1 MTDGASQGEY
11 GSPQPGC
18 GPVYPVVPDDLQ
30 PLRVMKIG
38 THPRNRLAASAAGGA
53 AAISA
58 MTFLFMSL
66 QRGAAQRG
74 DPYSLWNTL
83 YHFIEMITA
92 HGRFGVHMDVRII
105 APQPKKHKAFFH
117 KFSSFSSKKRPR
129 QQKTPQGGEI
139 PRPAVFYMAPPAR
152 F

>member
-18 GPVYPVVPDDLQ
+18 GPVYTVVPDDFQ

-74 DPYSLWNTL
+74 DPYSLRNIL

-92 HGRFGVHMDVRII
+92 HGRFGAHCIYMDISTSSGYMQEGTSIFEALTHGIRTNLCRI
-105 APQPKKHKAFFH
+105 K
-117 KFSSFSSKKRPR
+117 
-129 QQKTPQGGEI
+129 
-139 PRPAVFYMAPPAR
+139 
-152 F
+152 

>member
-11 GSPQPGC
+11 GLPQPDC
-18 GPVYPVVPDDLQ
+18 GPVCTVVPDDFQ

-58 MTFLFMSL
+58 MTFLFISL

-74 DPYSLWNTL
+74 NPYSLWNTL
-83 YHFIEMITA
+83 YRFNEMITA
-92 HGRFGVHMDVRII
+92 HGRFGAHYIYVDIST
-105 APQPKKHKAFFH
+105 
-117 KFSSFSSKKRPR
+117 SSGCMQEGTSIFVDLRQRFRTYLSSI
-129 QQKTPQGGEI
+129 T
-139 PRPAVFYMAPPAR
+139 
-152 F
+152 

>member
-11 GSPQPGC
+11 GSPQPDC
-18 GPVYPVVPDDLQ
+18 GPVYPVVPDDFQ
-30 PLRVMKIG
+30 PLRAMKIG

-92 HGRFGVHMDVRII
+92 HGRFGAHCIYMDISTSSGYMQEGTSIFVDLAQRFRTYLCSII
-105 APQPKKHKAFFH
+105 
-117 KFSSFSSKKRPR
+117 
-129 QQKTPQGGEI
+129 
-139 PRPAVFYMAPPAR
+139 
-152 F
+152 

>member
-11 GSPQPGC
+11 GSPQPDC
-18 GPVYPVVPDDLQ
+18 GLVYTVVPDDLQ

-74 DPYSLWNTL
+74 NPYSLWNTL

-92 HGRFGVHMDVRII
+92 HGRFGTLSIC
-105 APQPKKHKAFFH
+105 A
-117 KFSSFSSKKRPR
+117 
-129 QQKTPQGGEI
+129 
-139 PRPAVFYMAPPAR
+139 Y
-152 F
+152 